1 MNRPLSSQ
9 ARHVSSVGLLAAFL
23 LSFAVLAVM
32 ASSARG
38 DVIKPLVVL
47 GPTSVANGTAV
58 VSGTVGLPSSTAEL
72 TINGHP
78 VALQAGG
85 HFAATVNLAGQS
97 HLSLAIR
104 NPLTGETT
112 TTKIPLNTNILGPG
126 GLLGPG
132 VLSALEQ
139 AAVSILKPI
148 DGFKILD
155 GLPLRIEGSVLNKD
169 KLAGLTVNGVDVLRL
184 IGPDGGFKVQLPGTT
199 KEVTVTVTDRQSVSQ
214 ETVLPVE
221 RTTSA
226 GPSTTTTPV
235 GRTVEAGSALG
246 LRIASVRYRL
256 KGIKRTNR
264 LSVVVTVKDR
274 RGLLVRNAAVGVRSA
289 KARAITRNPKAK
301 RTNLRGQSSF
311 VLKVRN
317 RTFGKRLRL
326 VIVAKTP
333 LAKQRKAS
341 SVRIPRLAKRPAAR
355 R

>member
-1 MNRPLSSQ
+1 MNRPLSSG
-9 ARHVSSVGLLAAFL
+9 ARHVSGVGLLAAFL
-23 LSFAVLAVM
+23 LSFAVLAVT

-38 DVIKPLVVL
+38 DVVKPLVVL
-47 GPTSVANGTAV
+47 GPTTVLNGTAV
-58 VSGTVGLPSSTAEL
+58 VTGTVGLPSSSAQL
-72 TINGHP
+72 TINGQP
-78 VALQAGG
+78 VALQIGG

-97 HLSLAIR
+97 NLSLAIR

-112 TTKIPLNTNILGPG
+112 TTNIPLNTNILGPG

-148 DGFKILD
+148 DGFKIVD
-155 GLPLRIEGSVLNKD
+155 GLPLRIEGSVLDKD
-169 KLAGLTVNGVDVLRL
+169 KLASLTVNGVDVLGL
-184 IGPDGGFKVQLPGTT
+184 VGPDGGFKVQLPGTT

-221 RTTSA
+221 RTTSTI
-226 GPSTTTTPV
+226 PSGTAAPV
-235 GRTVEAGSALG
+235 GRTVDAAGAVG
-246 LRIASVRYRL
+246 VRIASVRYRL
-256 KGIKRTNR
+256 KGIKRTKR
-264 LSVVVTVKDR
+264 VTVLVTVKDQ

-301 RTNLRGQSSF
+301 RTNIRGQSSF
-311 VLKVRN
+311 VLIVRN
-317 RTFGKRLRL
+317 RSFGKRLRL

-333 LAKQRKAS
+333 QAKQQKAS

>member
-9 ARHVSSVGLLAAFL
+9 ARHVSGVALLAAFL
-23 LSFAVLAVM
+23 LSFAVLAVT
-32 ASSARG
+32 ASSAHG
-38 DVIKPLVVL
+38 DAIKPLVVL
-47 GPTSVANGTAV
+47 GPTTVLNGTAV
-58 VSGTVGLPSSTAEL
+58 VSGTVGLPSSSAEL

-85 HFAATVNLAGQS
+85 HFAATVNLGGQS

-112 TTKIPLNTNILGPG
+112 TTRIPLNTNILGPG

-169 KLAGLTVNGVDVLRL
+169 KLAGLTVNGVEVLGV

-199 KEVTVTVTDRQSVSQ
+199 KEVIVTVTDRQSVSQ

-221 RTTSA
+221 RTTS
-226 GPSTTTTPV
+226 TTTVPV
-235 GRTVEAGSALG
+235 GRTVEAASAVG

-256 KGIKRTNR
+256 KGIKRTKR
-264 LSVVVTVKDR
+264 LAVIVTVKDR

-333 LAKQRKAS
+333 QTKQRKAS